1 MSDFPFRATIL
12 IPVYNVEK
20 YLDGCINSL
29 KEQTEP
35 FGNMEI
41 LLINDG
47 SRDNSADICR
57 RWADEYENIHFY
69 SKENEGLSKTRN
81 FGLRHAQ
88 GKYIFFLDSDDTLA
102 PDTVKSV
109 VDYFDTVYNEV
120 DLVTYRI
127 TQYFK
132 NAPPVYHFRYRTL
145 THTGVYDLDDPKNRF
160 ITQTNVNICVKNDK
174 NNGIF
179 FDESPNFRH
188 EDEKYCCDILRCKMK
203 IGFCQKGEYRY
214 NRGNENSIVSTVFS
228 PYYIFETSMAFYEE
242 LFNSFSG
249 RVPPYFQGIV
259 FNDLRWKLKEDKL
272 LPYHYSPEEFARAN
286 RRIDAL
292 LKQMDED
299 TIILHPS
306 VNEYH
311 IHYWLSRKP
320 NCHPTVIADDG
331 KLSIAADGRKIFSAS
346 SFPLMMRKIFVENG
360 KARLLSFV
368 KSPVFSHLGRGE
380 WKVIASVDGEK
391 RELETFTS
399 VFSAQDS
406 AVNVVDFPA
415 FFCEFPADGR
425 HEIKFFISIRDKEYP
440 TNLLAEPTA
449 VFSRKIRMYVRNG
462 VMFTLNGRTLVSR
475 SVDENEKYRA
485 EREQSKNF
493 KGNVKKLR
501 NAAIEYRRAHKVEL
515 YYDLHTVD
523 FDNGYYQFKNDIK
536 HSDGVERYYI
546 YSREYKNIDE
556 LFTKDEQAHLVKFGS
571 EKHKLLYLSARVIF
585 TAFYGVTP
593 VSPFGSAAGEVPYA
607 DLLDFKT
614 VYLQHGVLHASL
626 RSQNSVERCRA
637 DKIVISAP
645 FEKQNYMTNYHYPE
659 DNLIPTGMA
668 RYDHIDR
675 SKKAKNRIL
684 FAPSWRK
691 YLTQEIN
698 SSKWELIDSKLKS
711 SDYFRN
717 FSRFLESEE
726 LHELLEKTDTY
737 LDVKLHPIIA
747 DAEGLFDIKS
757 PRVVMAGAHVDIED
771 YKMFITDFSSFV
783 FDFAYLCRPV
793 LYFVPDYGQFKAGM
807 NHYRELDLPFEEA
820 FGPLVLDPES
830 AVEEIKKAAENDF
843 DLEPIYAERMR
854 NFYYPLENCAE
865 ALYNEVSSWNFL

>member
-20 YLDGCINSL
+20 YLDGCISSL

-35 FGNMEI
+35 FENMEI

-47 SRDNSADICR
+47 SRDGSADICR
-57 RWADEYENIHFY
+57 RLADEHENVCFY
-69 SKENEGLSKTRN
+69 S
-81 FGLRHAQ
+81 
-88 GKYIFFLDSDDTLA
+88 KYIFFLDSDDTLA

-109 VDYFDTVYNEV
+109 VDYFDTVYDEV
-120 DLVTYRI
+120 DMVTYRI

-160 ITQTNVNICVKNDK
+160 ITQTNINICVKNDK
-174 NNGIF
+174 SNGIF

-188 EDEKYCCDILRCKMK
+188 EDEKYCCDILRRKMK
-203 IGFCQKGEYRY
+203 IGYCKNGEYRY

-242 LFNSFSG
+242 LFDSFGG
-249 RVPPYFQGIV
+249 RVPPYFQGMV

-272 LPYHYSPEEFARAN
+272 LPYHYSPEEFERAN
-286 RRIDAL
+286 KRIDAL
-292 LKQMDED
+292 LARIDED

-320 NCHPTVIADDG
+320 DCHPTVLAQDG
-331 KLSIAADGRKIFSAS
+331 KLSVAADGRKIFSAS
-346 SFPLMMRKIFVENG
+346 AFPLMMRKIFVENK
-360 KARLLSFV
+360 KARLLSFI
-368 KSPVFSHLGRGE
+368 KSPIFSHLGRGE
-380 WKVIASVDGEK
+380 WKIVASVDGER
-391 RELETFTS
+391 RELETFAS
-399 VFSAQDS
+399 VFGAQDS

-425 HEIKFFISIRDKEYP
+425 HEIKFFVVIRGVEYP
-440 TNLLAEPTA
+440 TKLLAEPTA
-449 VFSRKIRMYVRNG
+449 VFSRKVRMYVRNG
-462 VMFTLNGRTLVSR
+462 VMFTLGGRALISR
-475 SVDENEKYRA
+475 SVTEDEKYRA

-493 KGNVKKLR
+493 KRSIKKLR

-546 YSREYKNIDE
+546 YSREYKNIDGI
-556 LFTKDEQAHLVKFGS
+556 FTKEEQAHLVKFGS
-571 EKHKLLYLSARVIF
+571 ERHKLLYLSARVIF

-645 FEKQNYMTNYHYPE
+645 FEKQNYMNNYHYPE

-675 SKKAKNRIL
+675 NKKAKNRIL

-698 SSKWELIDSKLKS
+698 SSKWELIDSKLKN

-771 YKMFITDFSSFV
+771 YEMFITDFSSFV
-783 FDFAYLCRPV
+783 FDFACLCRPV

-807 NHYRELDLPFEEA
+807 NHYRELDLPFEKA
-820 FGPLVLDPES
+820 FGPLVLDPDG
-830 AVEEIKKAAENDF
+830 AVEEIKKAAENGF
-843 DLEPIYAERMR
+843 ELEPIYAERMR
-854 NFYYPLENCAE
+854 SFFYPLENCAE
-865 ALYNEVSSWNFL
+865 ALYNEVSSWDYL

>member
-1 MSDFPFRATIL
+1 
-12 IPVYNVEK
+12 
-20 YLDGCINSL
+20 
-29 KEQTEP
+29 
-35 FGNMEI
+35 
-41 LLINDG
+41 
-47 SRDNSADICR
+47 
-57 RWADEYENIHFY
+57 
-69 SKENEGLSKTRN
+69 
-81 FGLRHAQ
+81 
-88 GKYIFFLDSDDTLA
+88 
-102 PDTVKSV
+102 
-109 VDYFDTVYNEV
+109 
-120 DLVTYRI
+120 
-127 TQYFK
+127 
-132 NAPPVYHFRYRTL
+132 
-145 THTGVYDLDDPKNRF
+145 
-160 ITQTNVNICVKNDK
+160 
-174 NNGIF
+174 
-179 FDESPNFRH
+179 
-188 EDEKYCCDILRCKMK
+188 
-203 IGFCQKGEYRY
+203 
-214 NRGNENSIVSTVFS
+214 
-228 PYYIFETSMAFYEE
+228 
-242 LFNSFSG
+242 
-249 RVPPYFQGIV
+249 
-259 FNDLRWKLKEDKL
+259 
-272 LPYHYSPEEFARAN
+272 
-286 RRIDAL
+286 
-292 LKQMDED
+292 
-299 TIILHPS
+299 
-306 VNEYH
+306 
-311 IHYWLSRKP
+311 
-320 NCHPTVIADDG
+320 
-331 KLSIAADGRKIFSAS
+331 
-346 SFPLMMRKIFVENG
+346 MMRKIFVENG

-425 HEIKFFISIRDKEYP
+425 HEIKFFISIRGKEYP

-493 KGNVKKLR
+493 KDNVKKLR

-536 HSDGVERYYI
+536 HNDGVERYYI

-556 LFTKDEQAHLVKFGS
+556 LFTKDEQTHLVKFGS

-614 VYLQHGVLHASL
+614 IYLQHGVLHASL

-807 NHYRELDLPFEEA
+807 NHYRELDLPFEKA
-820 FGPLVLDPES
+820 FGPLVLEPES
-830 AVEEIKKAAENDF
+830 AVEEIKKAAGNGF
-843 DLEPIYAERMR
+843 DPEPIYAERMR

-865 ALYNEVSSWNFL
+865 ALYNEVSSWDCL

>member
-1 MSDFPFRATIL
+1 MRRTEERFFGVFVPADD
-12 IPVYNVEK
+12 EK
-20 YLDGCINSL
+20 N
-29 KEQTEP
+29 
-35 FGNMEI
+35 
-41 LLINDG
+41 
-47 SRDNSADICR
+47 ICR
-57 RWADEYENIHFY
+57 
-69 SKENEGLSKTRN
+69 
-81 FGLRHAQ
+81 
-88 GKYIFFLDSDDTLA
+88 
-102 PDTVKSV
+102 
-109 VDYFDTVYNEV
+109 
-120 DLVTYRI
+120 
-127 TQYFK
+127 
-132 NAPPVYHFRYRTL
+132 
-145 THTGVYDLDDPKNRF
+145 
-160 ITQTNVNICVKNDK
+160 
-174 NNGIF
+174 
-179 FDESPNFRH
+179 
-188 EDEKYCCDILRCKMK
+188 
-203 IGFCQKGEYRY
+203 
-214 NRGNENSIVSTVFS
+214 
-228 PYYIFETSMAFYEE
+228 
-242 LFNSFSG
+242 
-249 RVPPYFQGIV
+249 
-259 FNDLRWKLKEDKL
+259 
-272 LPYHYSPEEFARAN
+272 
-286 RRIDAL
+286 
-292 LKQMDED
+292 
-299 TIILHPS
+299 
-306 VNEYH
+306 
-311 IHYWLSRKP
+311 
-320 NCHPTVIADDG
+320 
-331 KLSIAADGRKIFSAS
+331 
-346 SFPLMMRKIFVENG
+346 NG

-425 HEIKFFISIRDKEYP
+425 HEIKFFISIRGKEYP

-462 VMFTLNGRTLVSR
+462 VMFTLNGRTLISR

-536 HSDGVERYYI
+536 HNDGVERYYI

-556 LFTKDEQAHLVKFGS
+556 LFTKDEQEHLVKFGS

-614 VYLQHGVLHASL
+614 IYLQHGVLHASL

-698 SSKWELIDSKLKS
+698 SSKWELIDSKLKG

-807 NHYRELDLPFEEA
+807 NHYRELDLPFEKA
-820 FGPLVLDPES
+820 FGPLVLDPDG
-830 AVEEIKKAAENDF
+830 AVEEIKKAAENSF
-843 DLEPIYAERMR
+843 DPESIYAERMR
-854 NFYYPLENCAE
+854 SFYYPLENCAE
-865 ALYNEVSSWNFL
+865 ALYNEVSSWDCL